1 MTATIEKPAKAKRG
15 WGFEAYDLDERH
27 KQAVE
32 LLAAGLSTTSVAECL
47 GVTHQTIVNWKR
59 NPTFK
64 AELAEL
70 IGIDATLHK
79 FELIR
84 LYGKSMERVN
94 KLLDS
99 KNEHIVLQAARLVME
114 AHQATVRLAEEQEML
129 AALEA
134 RMDAIQAA
142 SLGADAPMLEPA
154 DDAEF
159 TELDN
164 TENGHS

>member
-1 MTATIEKPAKAKRG
+1 MTATLYRSDNKKRG
-15 WGFEAYDLDERH
+15 WGFEAYPLEDRH

-32 LLAAGLSTTSVAECL
+32 LLAAGLTTATVGDCL
-47 GVTHQTIVNWKR
+47 GVTGQTIINWKR

-64 AELAEL
+64 KELAEL
-70 IGIDATLHK
+70 IGVDAELHK
-79 FELIR
+79 SELVR

-129 AALEA
+129 QALER
-134 RMDAIQAA
+134 RMDELQAA
-142 SLGADAPMLEPA
+142 AANGVAVLPPEAE
-154 DDAEF
+154 DAEF
-159 TELDN
+159 EELAAA
-164 TENGHS
+164 E

>member
-1 MTATIEKPAKAKRG
+1 MTATLEKATKLRKG
-15 WGFEAYDLDERH
+15 WGFDAYELNEQQ

-32 LLAAGLSTTSVAECL
+32 LFAAGLSNASVAECS
-47 GVTHQTIVNWKR
+47 GVSLQTVHNWKR

-70 IGIDATLHK
+70 IGIDAQLHK
-79 FELIR
+79 CELIR

-129 AALEA
+129 QALEA
-134 RMDAIQAA
+134 RMDAIQEA
-142 SLGADAPMLEPA
+142 SAQGSIGALEAA

-159 TELDN
+159 IELDN
-164 TENGHS
+164 TEKAA